1 MEVKMVTRRAL
12 LAGISTGLAA
22 ASLGQVALAAPMKAK
37 KKYRPAAI
45 AKEAFIYGFPMVMN
59 YAVMYQYFIDK
70 ASPEYKTTFNQIYN
84 TARVYTPE
92 DTAVV
97 TPNSDTPYSFV
108 GFDLRAEP
116 LVITTPEIEKDRY
129 FSIQFIDLYTFNFG
143 YAGSRTTG
151 NGAQRVMVAGPHWK
165 GETPAGVTKVIQ
177 CETEFGVA
185 LIRTQLFNAADL
197 DNVKKI
203 QAGYKAQ
210 PLSAYLGKE
219 APKPA
224 PEIAWPKIDKA
235 MADADP
241 FNYLAFMLQFC
252 PPIGGA
258 AVERPL
264 RGKFAAIG
272 LVAGKPFPAFQL
284 GKKMRAR
291 MEAAMKQ
298 GLEDIKEAVANF
310 GGLQNGWRIATNG
323 FGDRQMN
330 DGNWLMRAGA
340 AMAGIYGND
349 AAEALYPILAADSD
363 GNKPDCSTNK
373 YTLTFPANELPP
385 ANAFWSVTMYDGK
398 TQLLVANPIARYLIN
413 SPMLPNLKKN
423 TDGSITLYLQ
433 FAPPEKDKVA
443 NWLPAPKGPIYVV
456 MRLYWPKEEAL
467 NGTWKPPAVMRAA

>member
-1 MEVKMVTRRAL
+1 MVTRRAL
-12 LAGISTGLAA
+12 LAGISTGVAIL
-22 ASLGQVALAAPMKAK
+22 SLGDISSAAPMKAK
-37 KKYRPAAI
+37 RKYRPAAI
-45 AKEAFIYGFPMVMN
+45 AREAFVYGFPMVMN
-59 YAVMYQYFIDK
+59 YGIMYQYFIDK
-70 ASPEYKTTFNQIYN
+70 ASPEYKAPFNVLYN
-84 TARVYTPE
+84 TARVYTP
-92 DTAVV
+92 DDKAVV

-116 LVITTPEIEKDRY
+116 LIISTPDIEKERY

-151 NGAQRVMVAGPHWK
+151 NGAQNIMVAGPHWK
-165 GETPAGVTKVIQ
+165 GETPAGVTKVIRS
-177 CETEFGVA
+177 ETEFGSA
-185 LIRTQLFNAADL
+185 IIRTQLFNAADIE
-197 DNVKKI
+197 NVKKI

-210 PLSAYLGKE
+210 PLSAFLGKE

-224 PEIAWPKIDKA
+224 PEIAWPKIDQA

-241 FNYLAFMLQFC
+241 FNYLAFLLQFC

-264 RGKFAAIG
+264 RGRFAAIG

-284 GKKMRAR
+284 GKKMWAR

-298 GLEDIKEAVANF
+298 GLENIKAELGSF
-310 GGLQNGWRIATNG
+310 GQLENGWRVSTTG
-323 FGDRQMN
+323 FGDRQTN
-330 DGNWLMRAGA
+330 GGNWTMRAAA
-340 AMAGIYGND
+340 AMGGIYGND
-349 AAEALYPILAADSD
+349 AAEALYPLLATDSD
-363 GNKPDCSTNK
+363 GNKPDCSTNS
-373 YTLTFPANELPP
+373 YTLTFPADQLPP

-423 TDGSITLYLQ
+423 SDGSITLYLQ

-443 NWLPAPKGPIYVV
+443 NWLPAPRGPIYLV
-456 MRLYWPKEEAL
+456 MRLYWPKEAAL